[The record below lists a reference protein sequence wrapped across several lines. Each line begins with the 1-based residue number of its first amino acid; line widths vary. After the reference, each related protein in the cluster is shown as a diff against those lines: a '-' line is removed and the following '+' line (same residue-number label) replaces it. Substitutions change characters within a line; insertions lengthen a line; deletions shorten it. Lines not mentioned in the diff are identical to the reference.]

1 MPETEQTKP
10 SELDRLP
17 RWAPFVV
24 MAGLTLVAFR
34 QYLLSSP
41 GEMLLGQD
49 TLAAGIM
56 FRKFFVEHIRALGR
70 LPLWN
75 PYLFGGV
82 PTIEAGSGDIL
93 YPASILH
100 FLLPLTS
107 ALAWKLILH
116 VYLAGVFMY
125 LAARA
130 LGASRLLALFAGS
143 AYMLSANLVSLVW
156 GGQDGKMYVTALFPA
171 GLWLLVTALER
182 GSWFRFLWLGV
193 VAGLMV
199 VAHPQLA
206 YYAYLGLAGYAIG
219 ALWSRRREGGAML
232 AHVLASAMLAVVTA
246 VGVAAVVLIPMYRYL
261 REDSPRAGPGRGF
274 EYSASWSLHAE
285 EALSLFIPE
294 FAGTDVQAETY
305 WGKNPFKH
313 NSEYGGALVL
323 ILGIAGIAGL
333 RGDRRRWGLGA
344 MAAVA
349 LLYALGA
356 GTPVFRI
363 LYTIVPGLKNFRA
376 PSLAA
381 FLAIASLTILATLLL
396 ERVLAQGDPRAR
408 RTMSIA
414 LLAGAIIATLVAIIA
429 LAGGP
434 GLYNTWT
441 SLFGRAEGVDRAQA
455 FAANQPRI
463 AGGALVV
470 ALLCA
475 LNWTAVW
482 LWQRGQIR
490 SSHVALILIALTA
503 LDLLRVD
510 SRYIQIV
517 RYDEFF
523 PADPGI
529 EALRS
534 RLAPGERVLTVG
546 GVYPEGFL
554 ATYGVP
560 EVFGYHGNQLRW
572 YNDLTRYQVRQGA
585 RSASELEQYWVSL
598 LNSGALRAL
607 AARYVLLPGQVD
619 LPGYKLLGAD
629 QRVAVYVNDG
639 AAPGAAVVPQVQV
652 EPDSARRI
660 ALLWSPTFDPS
671 KTAVVDEPV
680 HSIGQ
685 AGGTGTA
692 VIEGNG
698 DDTLLVRVQSS
709 GPALLTISRTYHP
722 SWEAEIDGAPAPVIQ
737 ANHALMGVPLT
748 KSGEHRVLLRYRPQ
762 IVQLCAAITT
772 TTWIL
777 VLLMT
782 AGAVAV
788 GLRRRRG

>member
-1 MPETEQTKP
+1 M
-10 SELDRLP
+10 P

-24 MAGLTLVAFR
+24 MAGLTLLVFR
-34 QYLLSSP
+34 QYLLSGP

-49 TLAAGIM
+49 TLAVGIM
-56 FRKFFVEHIRALGR
+56 FRKFFVEHFRALGR

-93 YPASILH
+93 YPSSILH
-100 FLLPLTS
+100 FILPLTS

-130 LGASRLLALFAGS
+130 FGAARMIALFAGS

-156 GGQDGKMYVTALFPA
+156 GGQDGKMYVITLFPA
-171 GLWLLVTALER
+171 ALWLLVTALNQR
-182 GSWFRFLWLGV
+182 SWFRFLWLGV

-206 YYAYLGLAGYAIG
+206 YYAYLALAGYALVS
-219 ALWSRRREGGAML
+219 LWSRRREGGAML
-232 AHVLASAMLAVVTA
+232 AHVLASGMLAVVTA

-285 EALSLFIPE
+285 EMLSFFVPE
-294 FAGTDVQAETY
+294 FSGTDVQSETY

-313 NSEYGGALVL
+313 NSEYGGAVVLVL
-323 ILGIAGIAGL
+323 GVAAVAGL
-333 RGDRRRWGLGA
+333 KGDRRRWGLGA

-349 LLYALGA
+349 LLYALGS
-356 GTPVFRI
+356 GTPAFKV
-363 LYTIVPGLKNFRA
+363 LYSVVPGLKNFRA

-381 FLAIASLTILATLLL
+381 FIAVAALTLLAAL
-396 ERVLAQGDPRAR
+396 LLQRVLEEGDIRAR
-408 RTMSIA
+408 RVMFISLAVGTGVALLIA
-414 LLAGAIIATLVAIIA
+414 LVA

-434 GLYNTWT
+434 GLYRAWT
-441 SLFGRAEGVDRAQA
+441 SLFGAADSGQREAA
-455 FAANQPRI
+455 FGENLSRVAA
-463 AGGALVV
+463 GALAT
-470 ALLCA
+470 ALVCA
-475 LNWTAVW
+475 LSWLSVW
-482 LWQRGQIR
+482 LWTRGSLRPAQ
-490 SSHVALILIALTA
+490 VAAILIAITA

-523 PADPGI
+523 PPDPGI
-529 EALRS
+529 EALRA
-534 RLAPGERVLTVG
+534 RLVPGERVLSVG

-572 YNDLTRYQVRQGA
+572 YNALTRYDVRQSA
-585 RSASELEQYWVSL
+585 RTAGELEQYWVSF

-607 AARYVLLPGQVD
+607 SARYVLLPGQVE
-619 LPGYKLLGAD
+619 LPGYRLLGSD
-629 QRVAVYVNDG
+629 QRVAVYVNEG
-639 AAPGAAVVPQVQV
+639 ATPGAAVVPTVQV
-652 EPDSARRI
+652 EPDSARRV

-671 KTAVVDEPV
+671 KTAVVEREVPA
-680 HSIGQ
+680 IGR

-698 DDTLLVRVQSS
+698 DDTLAVRVRSTA
-709 GPALLTISRTYHP
+709 PALLTISRTYHP
-722 SWEAEIDGAPAPVIQ
+722 SWVAEVDGEVAPVIQ
-737 ANHALMGVPLT
+737 ANHALMAVPLT
-748 KSGEHRVLLRYRPQ
+748 RPGEHRVILRYRPS
-762 IVQLCAAITT
+762 IVRLTAAITAG
-772 TTWIL
+772 TWML
-777 VLLMT
+777 VLLIT
-782 AGAVAV
+782 LGRAALS
-788 GLRRRRG
+788 LRRSRG

>member
-1 MPETEQTKP
+1 MG
-10 SELDRLP
+10 
-17 RWAPFVV
+17 A
-24 MAGLTLVAFR
+24 LTLLVFR
-34 QYLLSSP
+34 QYLLSGS
-41 GEMLLGQD
+41 GEMLMGQD
-49 TLAAGIM
+49 TIAAGIM

-93 YPASILH
+93 YPASVLH

-130 LGASRLLALFAGS
+130 LGARRYVALFAGS
-143 AYMLSANLVSLVW
+143 AYLLSANLVSLVW
-156 GGQDGKMYVTALFPA
+156 GGQDGKMYVIALFPA
-171 GLWLLVTALER
+171 GLWLLVTALNR
-182 GSWFRFLWLGV
+182 RSWLRFLWLGI

-206 YYAYLGLAGYAIG
+206 YYAYIALAAYAL
-219 ALWSRRREGGAML
+219 ASLWSRRREGGA
-232 AHVLASAMLAVVTA
+232 VLANTLAGGMLAVITA
-246 VGVAAVVLIPMYRYL
+246 AGVAAVVLLPMYRYL

-294 FAGTDVQAETY
+294 FSGTDVQSETY

-313 NSEYGGALVL
+313 NSEYGGALVFV
-323 ILGIAGIAGL
+323 LGIAAIFGL
-333 RGDRRRWGLGA
+333 KGDRRRWGLGA
-344 MAAVA
+344 LAAIA
-349 LLYALGA
+349 LLYALGS
-356 GTPVFRI
+356 GTPVFRL
-363 LYTIVPGLKNFRA
+363 LYSFVPGLKNFRA

-381 FLAIASLTILATLLL
+381 FVAIAALTLLAGL
-396 ERVLAQGDPRAR
+396 LINRALADQDPPAR
-408 RTMSIA
+408 RAMSTG
-414 LLAGAIIATLVAIIA
+414 LLAGAIAALLIGVIA

-434 GLYNTWT
+434 GLYQTW
-441 SLFGRAEGVDRAQA
+441 SSIFGQVEGGQRAGA
-455 FAANQPRI
+455 FAANTSRI
-463 AGGALVV
+463 AGGAMIIALMCAV
-470 ALLCA
+470 A
-475 LNWTAVW
+475 WSAVF
-482 LWQRGQIR
+482 LWNKGRLQAI
-490 SSHVALILIALTA
+490 HVALILTGLTT

-510 SRYIQIV
+510 ARYIQVV
-517 RYDEFF
+517 RYDDFF
-523 PADPGI
+523 PPDQGI

-554 ATYGVP
+554 AAYGVP

-572 YNDLTRYQVRQGA
+572 YNALTRYDVRQAA
-585 RSASELEQYWVSL
+585 RTAAELEQYWINFLS
-598 LNSGALRAL
+598 SAALRAL
-607 AARYVLLPGQVD
+607 AARYVLLPGQVE
-619 LPGYKLLGAD
+619 LPGYRLLGAD

-639 AAPGAAVVPQVQV
+639 AGPGAAVVPEVQV

-660 ALLWSPTFDPS
+660 ALLWSPTFDPAR
-671 KTAVVDEPV
+671 TAIVEQPV
-680 HSIGQ
+680 LAIGQ

-698 DDTLLVRVQSS
+698 DDTVAVRARSS

-722 SWEAEIDGAPAPVIQ
+722 SWQAEIDGVAAPILR
-737 ANHALMGVPLT
+737 ANHALMAVPL
-748 KSGEHRVLLRYRPQ
+748 SRGDHRVVLRYRPK
-762 IVQLCAAITT
+762 IVYLATSVTA
-772 TTWIL
+772 TTWAL
-777 VLLMT
+777 ALLIT
-782 AGAVAV
+782 AVAA
-788 GLRRRRG
+788 GLEFRRRRG

>member
-1 MPETEQTKP
+1 VNQPP
-10 SELDRLP
+10 SSELDRLP
-17 RWAPFVV
+17 RWVPFVA
-24 MAGLTLVAFR
+24 MGLLTLIVFHR
-34 QYLLSSP
+34 YLMSQP

-49 TLAAGIM
+49 TIAAGIM

-130 LGASRLLALFAGS
+130 FGISRLTGLFVGS
-143 AYMLSANLVSLVW
+143 AYLLSANLVSLVW
-156 GGQDGKMYVTALFPA
+156 GGQDGKMYVIALFPA

-182 GSWFRFLWLGV
+182 RSWIRFLWLGV

-206 YYAYLGLAGYAIG
+206 YYAYLALAAYGIG
-219 ALWSRRREGGAML
+219 SLWSRRREGGA
-232 AHVLASAMLAVVTA
+232 VLANGLAGGILGVVTA
-246 VGVAAVVLIPMYRYL
+246 AGIAAVVLLPMYRYL

-285 EALSLFIPE
+285 EALSLLVPE
-294 FAGTDVQAETY
+294 FSGTDVQSETY

-313 NSEYGGALVL
+313 NSEYGGAL
-323 ILGIAGIAGL
+323 IFAFGIAALAGL

-344 MAAVA
+344 MAGIA
-349 LLYALGA
+349 LLYALGS
-356 GTPVFRI
+356 GTPVFRL
-363 LYTIVPGLKNFRA
+363 LYPVVPGLKNFRA

-381 FLAIASLTILATLLL
+381 FVAIASLTLLAGLLIDRAL
-396 ERVLAQGDPRAR
+396 RDDDAGAR
-408 RTMSIA
+408 RAVSIA
-414 LLAGAIIATLVAIIA
+414 LLAGATAAFLIAVIA

-434 GLYNTWT
+434 GLYQTWG
-441 SLFGRAEGVDRAQA
+441 SIFGKVEGDRSAA
-455 FAANQPRI
+455 FLANLPRI
-463 AGGALVV
+463 TGGALVI
-470 ALLCA
+470 ALMCA
-475 LNWTAVW
+475 LGWGAVQ
-482 LWQRGQIR
+482 LWNKGTLRA
-490 SSHVALILIALTA
+490 SHVVWILAGLTA

-510 SRYIQIV
+510 DRYIQLV
-517 RYDEFF
+517 RYDDFF
-523 PADPGI
+523 PPDPGI
-529 EALRS
+529 EALRA
-534 RLAPGERVLTVG
+534 RLVAGERVLTVG

-572 YNDLTRYQVRQGA
+572 YNALTRYDVRQAA
-585 RSASELEQYWVSL
+585 RTSSELEQYWLSL
-598 LNSGALRAL
+598 LSSGALRSL
-607 AARYVLLPGQVD
+607 AARYVLLPGQVQ
-619 LPGYKLLGAD
+619 LPGFKLLGAD
-629 QRVAVYVNDG
+629 QRVAVYINEN
-639 AAPGAAVVPQVQV
+639 ALPGTAVVPNVQV

-660 ALLWSPTFDPS
+660 AILWSPTFDPA
-671 KTAVVDEPV
+671 KTTIVEEPV
-680 HSIGQ
+680 QAVGQ

-698 DDTLLVRVQSS
+698 DDTLSIRVRTS
-709 GPALLTISRTYHP
+709 GSALLLVSRTYHP
-722 SWEAEIDGAPAPVIQ
+722 SWRAEMDGTPVPVLR
-737 ANHALMGVPLT
+737 ANHALMAVPLT
-748 KSGEHRVLLRYRPQ
+748 QSGDHRVVMRYRPR
-762 IVQLCAAITT
+762 IVQLAADISIA
-772 TTWIL
+772 TWIMVIL
-777 VLLMT
+777 VTLV
-782 AGAVAV
+782 GV
-788 GLRRRRG
+788 GLHLRQRRG